1 MPEESGEITAE
12 QLLAAAEQHDAVTDA
27 GETPVVEIETPETET
42 EETPEEPKVEEAEAE
57 PETDE
62 QDVDKPDSSLTES
75 EAPET
80 EEQPKSKWAKNEA
93 RKSKSWKEINSK
105 KEEIK
110 REREELEKLRGELSE
125 ARDDLNEGQ
134 EYRDEKGFTAG
145 DYESAA
151 ERLESSGDHDVAKNA
166 RERASKVRAEA
177 DKAGESRAVKEAQAK
192 WDETR
197 ADLMRETPELKDTES
212 ELTKT
217 ANQILKDHPDLM
229 YVPEGRGLRHA
240 VQIAEYKIKAAQ
252 SESSQAEVKE
262 LTEKL
267 TKLEKKMS
275 ISGGFTNDRPDGER
289 AFEDLSEEEQESHL
303 RKAAMSLDD
312 SL

>member
-1 MPEESGEITAE
+1 MPEESGEVTAE

-42 EETPEEPKVEEAEAE
+42 EETPEEPKVEEAEAK

-75 EAPET
+75 EAPE

-93 RKSKSWKEINSK
+93 RKSKSWKDINSQ

-110 REREELEKLRGELSE
+110 RLREELNSDKEKLNERHQQ
-125 ARDDLNEGQ
+125 LNEGKA
-134 EYRDEKGFTAG
+134 YRDSDGFSVADYEEAAEKLEGDG
-145 DYESAA
+145 DYDLAEQTRARAQEVLAEGENA
-151 ERLESSGDHDVAKNA
+151 ERGH
-166 RERASKVRAEA
+166 
-177 DKAGESRAVKEAQAK
+177 AVEEAQKK
-192 WDETR
+192 WDDTR
-197 ADLMRETPELKDTES
+197 TDLMRETPELKDSES

-240 VQIAEYKIKAAQ
+240 VQIAEWKIKAGK

-262 LTEKL
+262 LTDKL

-312 SL
+312 SF

>member
-1 MPEESGEITAE
+1 MPEETGEITAE
-12 QLLAAAEQHDAVTDA
+12 QLLAAAEQHDAVTDV
-27 GETPVVEIETPETET
+27 GKTPVVEIETTEPEP
-42 EETPEEPKVEEAEAE
+42 EETPEESKVEEAKAE

-62 QDVDKPDSSLTES
+62 QDADKPDSSLTES
-75 EAPET
+75 KAPE
-80 EEQPKSKWAKNEA
+80 EEQPKSKWEKNEA
-93 RKSKSWKEINSK
+93 RKSKSWKEINSQ

-110 REREELEKLRGELSE
+110 RLREELDSDKAKLNERHQQ
-125 ARDDLNEGQ
+125 LNEGKA
-134 EYRDEKGFTAG
+134 YRDSDGFSVADYEEAAEKLEGDG
-145 DYESAA
+145 DYDLA
-151 ERLESSGDHDVAKNA
+151 EQTRSRGQEVLEEGK
-166 RERASKVRAEA
+166 KAEE
-177 DKAGESRAVKEAQAK
+177 GHAVKEAQMK

-197 ADLMRETPELKDTES
+197 ADLMRETPELKDPES

-240 VQIAEYKIKAAQ
+240 VQIAEWKIKAGK

-275 ISGGFTNDRPDGER
+275 ISGGFTNGILRL
-289 AFEDLSEEEQESHL
+289 AKKYQEYLQLMRSF
-303 RKAAMSLDD
+303 RVSFM
-312 SL
+312 

>member
-12 QLLAAAEQHDAVTDA
+12 QLLAAAEQHDAVTDV
-27 GETPVVEIETPETET
+27 GETPVVEIETTEPEP
-42 EETPEEPKVEEAEAE
+42 EEIPEEPQVEEAEAK

-62 QDVDKPDSSLTES
+62 QDADKPDSSLTES
-75 EAPET
+75 EAPE
-80 EEQPKSKWAKNEA
+80 EEQPESKWAKNEA
-93 RKSKSWKEINSK
+93 RKSKSWKEINSR

-125 ARDDLNEGQ
+125 ARDGLNEGQ

-151 ERLESSGDHDVAKNA
+151 ERLESSGDHDVAKSA
-166 RERASKVRAEA
+166 RERANSVRAEA
-177 DKAGESRAVKEAQAK
+177 SKAGESRAVKEAQTK
-192 WDETR
+192 WDEAR

-289 AFEDLSEEEQESHL
+289 AFNDLSDEEQESHL

-312 SL
+312 SF

>member
-12 QLLAAAEQHDAVTDA
+12 QLLAAAEQHDAVTDV
-27 GETPVVEIETPETET
+27 GETPIVEIETTEPEP

-62 QDVDKPDSSLTES
+62 QDADKPDSSLTES
-75 EAPET
+75 EAPE

-93 RKSKSWKEINSK
+93 RKSKSWKDINSQ

-110 REREELEKLRGELSE
+110 RLREELDSDKAKLNERHQE
-125 ARDDLNEGQ
+125 LNEGKA
-134 EYRDEKGFTAG
+134 YRDSDGFSVADYEEAAEKLEGDGDYDLAEQTRSRAQEVLAEGEKVEKG
-145 DYESAA
+145 
-151 ERLESSGDHDVAKNA
+151 H
-166 RERASKVRAEA
+166 
-177 DKAGESRAVKEAQAK
+177 AVEEAQKK
-192 WDETR
+192 WDDTR
-197 ADLMRETPELKDTES
+197 ADLMRETPELKDSES

-240 VQIAEYKIKAAQ
+240 VQIAEWKIKAGK

-289 AFEDLSEEEQESHL
+289 AFEDLSEEEQETHL

-312 SL
+312 SF

>member
-12 QLLAAAEQHDAVTDA
+12 QLLAAAEQHDAVTDG
-27 GETPVVEIETPETET
+27 GETPVVEIETTEPK
-42 EETPEEPKVEEAEAE
+42 PEEIPEELQVEEAEAE

-62 QDVDKPDSSLTES
+62 QNADKPDSSLTES
-75 EAPET
+75 EAPE
-80 EEQPKSKWAKNEA
+80 EEQPKSKWEKNEA
-93 RKSKSWKEINSK
+93 RKSKSWKEINSR

-110 REREELEKLRGELSE
+110 RERDELEKLRGELSE

-166 RERASKVRAEA
+166 RERANSVRAEA
-177 DKAGESRAVKEAQAK
+177 GKVGESRAVKEAQRQ
-192 WDETR
+192 WDEAR
-197 ADLMRETPELKDTES
+197 ADLMRETPELKDSES
-212 ELTKT
+212 ELTKA

-240 VQIAEYKIKAAQ
+240 VQIAEYKIKAAK

-275 ISGGFTNDRPDGER
+275 ISGGFTSDRPDGER
-289 AFEDLSEEEQESHL
+289 AFTDLSEEEQESHL

-312 SL
+312 SF

>member
-12 QLLAAAEQHDAVTDA
+12 QLLAAAEQHDAVTDV
-27 GETPVVEIETPETET
+27 GETPVVEIETTEPEP
-42 EETPEEPKVEEAEAE
+42 EEIPEEPQVEEAEAK

-62 QDVDKPDSSLTES
+62 QNADKPDSSLTES
-75 EAPET
+75 EAPE
-80 EEQPKSKWAKNEA
+80 EEQPESKWAKNEA
-93 RKSKSWKEINSK
+93 RKSKSWKEINSR

-125 ARDDLNEGQ
+125 ARDGLNEGQ

-151 ERLESSGDHDVAKNA
+151 ERLESSGDHDVAKSA
-166 RERASKVRAEA
+166 RERANSVRAEA
-177 DKAGESRAVKEAQAK
+177 GKAGESRAVKEAQRQ
-192 WDETR
+192 WDEAR
-197 ADLMRETPELKDTES
+197 EDLMRETPELKDSES

-289 AFEDLSEEEQESHL
+289 AFNDLSDEEQESHL

-312 SL
+312 SF